1 MESLVGLRGP
11 FTEEDLFLNGL
22 EFRQTTTTADS
33 YKGKEE
39 RGSGWLQCDILFR
52 LSLSAFFAADRSLF
66 ELGS

>member
-22 EFRQTTTTADS
+22 EFRQTTTADS
-33 YKGKEE
+33 YKGRK
-39 RGSGWLQCDILFR
+39 SIR
-52 LSLSAFFAADRSLF
+52 LAAMRHFVSPLSAFFAADRSLF

>member
-52 LSLSAFFAADRSLF
+52 LSPPFFAADRSLF